1 MTGKKILAVLK
12 IPELG
17 LDTLTKGIA
26 MTSLNGENATTQR
39 TLKQPLTYVGIGL
52 HTGKKVSMIVRPASD
67 GQGIHFHR
75 KDVPAGTGFIPARW
89 YNIVETRMSTVLGN
103 EHGVTVSTVEHLL
116 AALRGCGVD
125 NAFIE
130 LDGPEVPIMDGS
142 AAPFVSVIERIG
154 TVSQDIT
161 RHAIWIHQ
169 PIEVR
174 TKDKF
179 AIMMP
184 SNVQRITVSIDFDN
198 PVVGAQTLSV
208 ELVNEAFVKSV
219 ARARTFGFANELA
232 TLHKAGLIQGGS
244 LNNAILVDGERIVN
258 DEGLRFKDEFV
269 RHKIL
274 DCYGD
279 LSLAG
284 APILGHYYT
293 HKPGHEL
300 NAMFLQKLF
309 DSYSAWSYI
318 SIDEY
323 QRLIG
328 QAPQTEDLENNAS
341 SKTAETKSQPL

>member
-1 MTGKKILAVLK
+1 MTN
-12 IPELG
+12 
-17 LDTLTKGIA
+17 
-26 MTSLNGENATTQR
+26 LNDKNSTTQR
-39 TLKQPLTYVGIGL
+39 TLKKPISYVGIGL
-52 HTGKKVSMIVRPASD
+52 HTGKKTSMIIRPATD

-103 EHGVTVSTVEHLL
+103 EHGVTISTVEHLL

-130 LDGPEVPIMDGS
+130 IDGPEVPIMDGS
-142 AAPFVSVIERIG
+142 AGPFVSLIERIG
-154 TVSQDIT
+154 TVSQDIE

-179 AIMMP
+179 AIIMP
-184 SNVQRITVSIDFDN
+184 SEAQRITVSIDFNN
-198 PVVGAQTLSV
+198 PIVGSQTLSV

-232 TLHKAGLIQGGS
+232 MLQKAGLIQGGS
-244 LNNAILVDGERIVN
+244 LKNAILVDGERIVN
-258 DEGLRFKDEFV
+258 EEGLRFKDEFV

-284 APILGHYYT
+284 APILGHYYS

-300 NAMFLQKLF
+300 NALFLQKLF
-309 DSYSAWSYI
+309 DSYSAWSYV

-323 QRLIG
+323 QRLMG
-328 QAPQTEDLENNAS
+328 QLPKAEKLENNGLTEA
-341 SKTAETKSQPL
+341 TQAKSQPV

>member
-1 MTGKKILAVLK
+1 
-12 IPELG
+12 
-17 LDTLTKGIA
+17 
-26 MTSLNGENATTQR
+26 
-39 TLKQPLTYVGIGL
+39 
-52 HTGKKVSMIVRPASD
+52 
-67 GQGIHFHR
+67 
-75 KDVPAGTGFIPARW
+75 
-89 YNIVETRMSTVLGN
+89 MSTVLGN

-130 LDGPEVPIMDGS
+130 IDGPEVPIMDGS
-142 AAPFVSVIERIG
+142 AGPFVSLIEHIG
-154 TVSQDIT
+154 TVSQDLT

-184 SNVQRITVSIDFDN
+184 SDMQRITVSIDFDN
-198 PVVGAQTLSV
+198 PVVGSQTLSV
-208 ELVNEAFVKSV
+208 ELVNEAFVKNV
-219 ARARTFGFANELA
+219 ARARTFGFVSELKM
-232 TLHKAGLIQGGS
+232 LQRAGLIQGGS

-258 DEGLRFKDEFV
+258 EEGLRFKDEFV

-284 APILGHYYT
+284 VPILGHYYA

-300 NAMFLQKLF
+300 NALFLEKLF
-309 DSYSAWSYI
+309 DTYSAWSYI

-323 QRLIG
+323 QQLMG
-328 QAPQTEDLENNAS
+328 QQQKVEGQDQNVEFADELEA
-341 SKTAETKSQPL
+341 KS

>member
-1 MTGKKILAVLK
+1 MTR
-12 IPELG
+12 
-17 LDTLTKGIA
+17 LTDQR
-26 MTSLNGENATTQR
+26 STTQR
-39 TLKQPLTYVGIGL
+39 TLKQPITYVGIGL
-52 HTGKKVSMIVRPASD
+52 HTGKKVSMIVRPATD
-67 GQGIHFHR
+67 GQGINFHR
-75 KDVPAGTGFIPARW
+75 KDVPGGTGFIPARW
-89 YNIVETRMSTVLGN
+89 YNVVETRMSTVLGN
-103 EHGVTVSTVEHLL
+103 EHGVTISTVEHLL

-130 LDGPEVPIMDGS
+130 IDGPEVPIMDGS
-142 AAPFVSVIERIG
+142 AGPFVSLIERIG
-154 TVSQDIT
+154 TVSQDVV

-174 TKDKF
+174 SHDKF

-184 SNVQRITVSIDFDN
+184 SEAQRITVSIDFEN
-198 PVVGAQTLSV
+198 PVVGSQTLSV

-232 TLHKAGLIQGGS
+232 MLQKTGLIQGGS
-244 LNNAILVDGERIVN
+244 LNNAVLVDGERIVN
-258 DEGLRFKDEFV
+258 EEGLRFKDEFV

-284 APILGHYYT
+284 APILGHYYA

-323 QRLIG
+323 SRLMG
-328 QAPQTEDLENNAS
+328 QKSPNDPVTEDEV
-341 SKTAETKSQPL
+341 AETKQLKSQHL

>member
-1 MTGKKILAVLK
+1 
-12 IPELG
+12 
-17 LDTLTKGIA
+17 
-26 MTSLNGENATTQR
+26 MTSINDKGSTTQR
-39 TLKQPLTYVGIGL
+39 TLKQPITYVGIGL

-103 EHGVTVSTVEHLL
+103 EHGVTISTVEHLL

-130 LDGPEVPIMDGS
+130 VDGPEVPIMDGS
-142 AAPFVSVIERIG
+142 AGPFVSLIERIG
-154 TVSQDIT
+154 TVCQDLT

-184 SNVQRITVSIDFDN
+184 SDVQRITVSIDFN
-198 PVVGAQTLSV
+198 SPVVGSQSLSV

-219 ARARTFGFANELA
+219 ARARTFGFTHELE
-232 TLHKAGLIQGGS
+232 TLQRAGLIQGGS

-258 DEGLRFKDEFV
+258 EEGLRFKDEFV
-269 RHKIL
+269 RHKVL

-300 NAMFLQKLF
+300 NALFLQKLF

-323 QRLIG
+323 HHLMGHSSQSENLE
-328 QAPQTEDLENNAS
+328 QTELTES
-341 SKTAETKSQPL
+341 TKANSQSL

>member
-1 MTGKKILAVLK
+1 
-12 IPELG
+12 
-17 LDTLTKGIA
+17 
-26 MTSLNGENATTQR
+26 MTSLNDTSSITQR
-39 TLKQPLTYVGIGL
+39 TLKQPITYVGIGL

-89 YNIVETRMSTVLGN
+89 YNVVETRMSTVLGN
-103 EHGVTVSTVEHLL
+103 EHGVTISTVEHLL

-130 LDGPEVPIMDGS
+130 VDGPEVPIMDGS
-142 AAPFVSVIERIG
+142 AGPFVSLIERIG
-154 TVSQDIT
+154 TVSQDLT

-184 SNVQRITVSIDFDN
+184 SGVQRITVSIDFN
-198 PVVGAQTLSV
+198 SPVVGSQTLSV

-219 ARARTFGFANELA
+219 ARARTFGFAHELE
-232 TLHKAGLIQGGS
+232 TLQKVGLIQGGS

-258 DEGLRFKDEFV
+258 EEGLRFKDEFV

-284 APILGHYYT
+284 APILGHYYA

-300 NAMFLQKLF
+300 NALFLQKLF

-323 QRLIG
+323 HRLMG
-328 QAPQTEDLENNAS
+328 HTPQIEELEDTELTS
-341 SKTAETKSQPL
+341 STEANSQSL

>member
-1 MTGKKILAVLK
+1 
-12 IPELG
+12 
-17 LDTLTKGIA
+17 
-26 MTSLNGENATTQR
+26 MTSLKDNSSTTQR
-39 TLKQPLTYVGIGL
+39 TLKQPITYVGIGL

-89 YNIVETRMSTVLGN
+89 YNVVDTRMSTVLGN
-103 EHGVTVSTVEHLL
+103 EHGVTISTVEHLL

-142 AAPFVSVIERIG
+142 AGPFVSLIERIG
-154 TVSQDIT
+154 TTSQDIT

-184 SNVQRITVSIDFDN
+184 SDAQRITVSIDFN
-198 PVVGAQTLSV
+198 SPAVGAQTLSV
-208 ELVNEAFVKSV
+208 ELVNEAFVKNV
-219 ARARTFGFANELA
+219 ARARTFGFAHELE
-232 TLHKAGLIQGGS
+232 TLQKAGLIQGGS

-258 DEGLRFKDEFV
+258 EEGLRFKDEFV

-284 APILGHYYT
+284 APILGHYYS

-300 NAMFLQKLF
+300 NAMFLNKLF

-323 QRLIG
+323 QRLMG
-328 QAPQTEDLENNAS
+328 QQPHNQELQQDHVEESLEL
-341 SKTAETKSQPL
+341 KSQPL